1 MLRRRPGAA
10 GEAGFTLVELLV
22 SITVLGIVLGSVVAA
37 SFVAARTSAASKIR
51 LDDSND
57 LVVAATYFGDDVQ
70 GAQGV
75 VVDSEPLCGPDDDA
89 VVEFA
94 GQDFADDSTLA
105 ITTTVVTYVLRGG
118 DDADDP
124 TFELHRLSCRA
135 DSAGPAYP
143 LTPITDVT
151 VAAALSGRPTVSCG
165 GTACGAGFTQVGL
178 SVATDGG
185 LRVTLTGRRRTT
197 P

>member
-1 MLRRRPGAA
+1 VLRRRPGAA
-10 GEAGFTLVELLV
+10 GEAGFTLVELLL
-22 SITVLGIVLGSVVAA
+22 SIAVLGIVLGSVVAA
-37 SFVAARTSAASKIR
+37 SFVAARTTATSKTR

-75 VVDSEPLCGPDDDA
+75 TVDSDPLCGPDDDA

-105 ITTTVVTYVLRGG
+105 IATTVVTYVLRG
-118 DDADDP
+118 DDAVDDP

-135 DSAGPAYP
+135 DSTGPAYP
-143 LTPITDVT
+143 LTPVTDVT
-151 VAAALSGRPTVSCG
+151 VAAALSGPPTVSCG
-165 GTACGAGFTQVGL
+165 GAACGPGFTQVGL
-178 SVATDGG
+178 SITTDGG
-185 LRVTLTGRRRTT
+185 FSVTLTGRRRTT

>member
-1 MLRRRPGAA
+1 MLRPRS

-22 SITVLGIVLGSVVAA
+22 AVSVLGIVLGSVVAS
-37 SFVAARTSAASKIR
+37 SFVAARTAAASKTR

-75 VVDSEPLCGPDDDA
+75 AVDSEPQCGPDDDA

-118 DDADDP
+118 DDDADDP
-124 TFELHRLSCRA
+124 TYELHRLSCRA
-135 DSAGPAYP
+135 DSTGPAFP
-143 LTPITDVT
+143 LTPVTDVT
-151 VAAALSGRPTVSCG
+151 VVAGLSGQPAVTCG
-165 GTACGAGFTQVGL
+165 GAACGAGFTQVGL
-178 SVATDGG
+178 AITTRGG
-185 LRVTLTGRRRTT
+185 LSVTLTGRRRTT